1 VRGCN
6 GCRGN
11 GRRQAAPEIRH
22 EHDDEDRTDGGADST
37 SHRVPS
43 GVKFNLA
50 KVLPAARI
58 LPAGRHR
65 LSGEQQTTYLHRPQ
79 RGRCGRQQSRAA
91 DDRNESMACLDSGDE
106 AYRAAEHRL
115 VAADVP
121 FWFLKGKAPAVR
133 FALRGT
139 GLDLE
144 RLGMT
149 PGELE
154 RYGAA
159 LILDENAAS
168 GDRLLIWTK

>member
-1 VRGCN
+1 MKRRHVLVGFVIAAVVGLGAFGLLARRSVTFESADADEALRRFSRIRDGFSRSDPILHVDESGHMVRS
-6 GCRGN
+6 
-11 GRRQAAPEIRH
+11 AAPVLE
-22 EHDDEDRTDGGADST
+22 S
-37 SHRVPS
+37 SP
-43 GVKFNLA
+43 A
-50 KVLPAARI
+50 KTFHVL
-58 LPAGRHR
+58 
-65 LSGEQQTTYLHRPQ
+65 
-79 RGRCGRQQSRAA
+79 
-91 DDRNESMACLDSGDE
+91 